1 MLEKRCNAFF
11 INNNIVFFD
20 NNFGR
25 VTFFANEMSIFS
37 VDFDKVYLDVV
48 NFFENDPETQRINAC
63 SRTSIKMVGLVFVRS
78 MKTWDNNKLY

>member
-25 VTFFANEMSIFS
+25 VTFFANEMGILS
-37 VDFDKVYLDVV
+37 VDLDKVYVDVV
-48 NFFENDPETQRINAC
+48 NFFENDREMQRNNAC
-63 SRTSIKMVGLVFVRS
+63 SRASIKMGGLVFVRS

>member
-25 VTFFANEMSIFS
+25 VTFFANEMGILS
-37 VDFDKVYLDVV
+37 VDLDKVYVDVV
-48 NFFENDPETQRINAC
+48 NFFENDPETQRNNAC
-63 SRTSIKMVGLVFVRS
+63 GRASIIMVGLVFVRS
-78 MKTWDNNKLY
+78 MKTWGNNKLY

>member
-25 VTFFANEMSIFS
+25 VTFFANEMGILS
-37 VDFDKVYLDVV
+37 VDFDKVYVDVV
-48 NFFENDPETQRINAC
+48 NFFENDPETQRNNAC
-63 SRTSIKMVGLVFVRS
+63 SRASIIMVGLVFVRS
-78 MKTWDNNKLY
+78 MKTWGNNKLY

>member
-25 VTFFANEMSIFS
+25 VTFFANEMGILS
-37 VDFDKVYLDVV
+37 VDLDKVYVDVV
-48 NFFENDPETQRINAC
+48 NFFENDPETQRNNAC
-63 SRTSIKMVGLVFVRS
+63 SRASIIMVGLVFVRS
-78 MKTWDNNKLY
+78 MKTWGNNKLY